1 AYVPPME
8 AIETVNVVTNSFDAE
23 QGLAGGSAVNVQIKS
38 GTNDFH
44 GSAFEY
50 HTDNALR
57 ARGFF
62 LPTNQVKPK
71 LVYNQFGGSIGGPI
85 KKNKVFFFGDYEGTV
100 DRRLA
105 DGRVSVPTQIGRA
118 SCRERVEDAVCD
130 GR

>member
-1 AYVPPME
+1 ME

-71 LVYNQFGGSIGGPI
+71 LVYNQFGGSVGGPPK
-85 KKNKVFFFGDYEGTV
+85 KKNDFFLGDHLAAV
-100 DRRLA
+100 SRRV
-105 DGRVSVPTQIGRA
+105 GGGRA
-118 SCRERVEDAVCD
+118 FFPRPTAQAV
-130 GR
+130 RPATRT